1 MMTEEQM
8 GVLRDNMSAI
18 ADIALA
24 CDAKVGNCDDIEER
38 AKIVHDHAARIALA
52 ALALCPPERIADV
65 AAIWK
70 AMETERA
77 EYKTPK
83 AIQEFLSSNPPL
95 SLPQGFDAVGG
106 AGGWLADLAKAV
118 KPQYNPF
125 MIGPFRIEHVSS
137 KTVSIA
143 KVRIG
148 ERVFS
153 CETVDIAGACAVTIF
168 DNWNSVV
175 TMKVQRGKVTSSMI
189 ALKAMKEY
197 IRQLSGNNHKG
208 RRGFLPREIAKME
221 AAK

>member
-1 MMTEEQM
+1 MTDAQHETLRHQM
-8 GVLRDNMSAI
+8 SGI

-24 CDAKVGNCDDIEER
+24 CDAKVGNCADLEER
-38 AKIVHDHAARIALA
+38 VNIIHDHAARIALA
-52 ALALCPPERIADV
+52 ALALCPPERLADV

-83 AIQEFLSSNPPL
+83 AIQEFLLSNPPL

-106 AGGWLADLAKAV
+106 TGGWLADLAKAV

-137 KTVSIA
+137 KNVSIA

-153 CETVDIAGACAVTIF
+153 CETVDIAGACNVTIF
-168 DNWNSVV
+168 DNGNSVV
-175 TMKVQRGKVTSSMI
+175 TMKVQRGKVTSFMI
-189 ALKAMKEY
+189 AVKAMKEY